1 MPTDAEIE
9 REFWS
14 ELKSSP
20 FFMLGIDGERGAGTQ
35 PMTAFY
41 DDEAAPFWFFTAND
55 HDLVRALGN
64 DAAGNGGKRAIAT
77 FASKGHDIFASVRG
91 TLSIDKDPATIDR
104 LWNPVVG
111 QWYEGGKSD
120 PKLALLRLDVE
131 DAKLWKSDLGG
142 FIRPAINK
150 LLGRKPESG
159 EHEKIAEVT
168 L

>member
-9 REFWS
+9 REFWK
-14 ELKSSP
+14 ELKTSP
-20 FFMLGIDGERGAGTQ
+20 FFMLGIDGERCAGTQ
-35 PMTAFY
+35 PMTAYY
-41 DDEAAPFWFFTAND
+41 DEDRAPFWFFTAND
-55 HDLVRALGN
+55 HDLIRALDQG
-64 DAAGNGGKRAIAT
+64 DRAIAA
-77 FASKGHDIFASVRG
+77 FASKGHDIFASIRG
-91 TLSIDKDPATIDR
+91 TLSIDNDPAVIDR
-104 LWNPVVG
+104 LWNPIVE

-131 DAKLWKSDLGG
+131 DAKIWKSDLGG

-159 EHEKIAEVT
+159 EHEKVAEVS

>member
-1 MPTDAEIE
+1 MANDAEIE
-9 REFWS
+9 REFWKT
-14 ELKSSP
+14 LKDSP
-20 FFMLGIDGERGAGTQ
+20 VLMLGIDGERGAATQ

-41 DDEAAPFWFFTAND
+41 DESQAPFWFFTAND
-55 HDLVRALGN
+55 HDLVRALDTG
-64 DAAGNGGKRAIAT
+64 DRAIAA
-77 FASKGHDIFASVRG
+77 FASKGHDMFASIRG
-91 TLSIDKDPATIDR
+91 RLGIDNDPATIDR
-104 LWNPVVG
+104 LWNPVVS

-120 PKLALLRLDVE
+120 PKLALLRLDVD

-159 EHEKIAEVT
+159 EHEKVAEVT

>member
-14 ELKSSP
+14 ELKASP
-20 FFMLGIDGERGAGTQ
+20 FLMLGIDGERGAATQ
-35 PMTAFY
+35 PMTAY
-41 DDEAAPFWFFTAND
+41 YEDDQAPFWFFTARD
-55 HDLVRALGN
+55 HDLVRAL
-64 DAAGNGGKRAIAT
+64 DNGDRAIAA
-77 FASKGHDIFASVRG
+77 FASKGHDIFASIRG
-91 TLSIDKDPATIDR
+91 RLSIDNDAATIER
-104 LWNPVVG
+104 LWNPVVA

-120 PKLALLRLDVE
+120 PKLVLLRLDVE

-150 LLGRKPESG
+150 LFGRKPEAG
-159 EHEKIAEVT
+159 EQEKIAEVS

>member
-9 REFWS
+9 EKFWS
-14 ELKSSP
+14 ELKTSP

-35 PMTAFY
+35 PMTAYY
-41 DDEAAPFWFFTAND
+41 DDEHAPFWFFTAND
-55 HDLVRALGN
+55 HDLIKALDQG
-64 DAAGNGGKRAIAT
+64 DRAIAA
-77 FASKGHDIFASVRG
+77 FASRGHDIFASIRG
-91 TLSIDKDPATIDR
+91 TLSIDNDPATIER
-104 LWNPVVG
+104 LWNPIVE

-120 PKLALLRLDVE
+120 PKLVLLRLDVE

-159 EHEKIAEVT
+159 EHEKVAEVT